1 MKKDCLVVVCREDA
15 KFFSYQHQ
23 KLDFITKFEN
33 PSGTLK
39 KRDITTDRPGLK
51 TSNSG
56 FTGMHGVGADK
67 NPLEHIE
74 ESFAKYLAVS
84 IPQEIAKHE
93 FSEIKIAA
101 EPKMRGLLKAEM
113 LRRNSK
119 SNITW
124 LNEDWNKVPN
134 HKIEKILNAQ

>member
-23 KLDFITKFEN
+23 KLEFMTKFVN
-33 PSGTLK
+33 PSGGFK
-39 KRDITTDRPGLK
+39 KRDLTTDRAGMK
-51 TSNSG
+51 TSNPG
-56 FTGMHGVGADK
+56 FTGMHGVGADN

-74 ESFAKYLAVS
+74 ESFAKYLAIS
-84 IPQEIAKHE
+84 IPLEIAKHE
-93 FSEIKIAA
+93 FAQIKIAA

-113 LRRNSK
+113 LRRKNK
-119 SNITW
+119 SEITW